1 MDLKLLRGIG
11 YLEGL
16 SFLFLLGVA
25 MPLKYVWGN
34 PSLIFYA
41 GMTHGL
47 MFLLFFF
54 ALLVVSHLRGWPVM
68 MFVYGLLGAVLPFG
82 TFVFDRKVVRFEEE
96 REQA

>member
-1 MDLKLLRGIG
+1 MDLKILRGLG

-25 MPLKYVWGN
+25 MPMKYFFNN

-47 MFLLFFF
+47 LFLLFFF

-68 MFVYGLLGAVLPFG
+68 MFVYGLLGAITPFG
-82 TFVFDRKVVRFEEE
+82 TFVFDRKVNRFEAE
-96 REQA
+96 RED